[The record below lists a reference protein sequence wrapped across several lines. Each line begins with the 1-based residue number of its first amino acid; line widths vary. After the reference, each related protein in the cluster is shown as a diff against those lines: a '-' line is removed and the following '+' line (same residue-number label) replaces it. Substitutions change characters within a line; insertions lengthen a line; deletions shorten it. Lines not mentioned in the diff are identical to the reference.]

1 MWWLALMMFTSPT
14 FPFIVFVC
22 MGLTEAVHS
31 YDALPLVIKKSRS
44 VAEDHPNTSA
54 SGFPGDRL
62 VIVALTP
69 APSIASARKPINVA
83 APAATIKPPTTE
95 PTTPS
100 LSDPI
105 YMAASA
111 RRKLSSVE
119 TRMKEAQMSDNEAD
133 RSDLVPGFSTASDN
147 SQEPVCNCS
156 GEGVSDPDEC
166 DRDTGQCDC
175 MPGYTGLQC
184 EECEEDHF
192 TNGTIGCLPCACDSF
207 GADGSS
213 CDSSGLCKCKTG
225 VYGPK
230 CDDCHPGFF
239 HFSSTGCQPC
249 QCNNHSTYCH
259 PQSGVCLD
267 CQDNTQGH
275 NCEECLPN
283 FYRRRGE
290 GSADACVPCPCS
302 AETSSS
308 SCHLDS
314 SGQPVCDECK
324 PGFSGPRCS
333 VCMDGLFK
341 SAGVCV
347 PCECNGNADP
357 RSMAQIC
364 HPETGHCH
372 RCINNTAG
380 AHCEICA
387 RGYTGDARF
396 HNCTLRAVRIL
407 PSQDIKTSTTENPK
421 STGSVASTPASHLLT
436 SSSSSSSTTHPS
448 LPTLQS
454 GTGDSSG
461 HNSTASAL
469 TVVSWTQFNIIIL
482 AVIIVVVVL
491 LMGFVGG
498 VYTYRE
504 YRNRK
509 LNAPFW
515 TIELKEDNI
524 SFSSYHDSIPH
535 ADPNGLLEEEPC
547 VVAANGQLALATAAN
562 MYKA

>member
-1 MWWLALMMFTSPT
+1 MALMAGRVYFWYY
-14 FPFIVFVC
+14 
-22 MGLTEAVHS
+22 G
-31 YDALPLVIKKSRS
+31 
-44 VAEDHPNTSA
+44 
-54 SGFPGDRL
+54 
-62 VIVALTP
+62 
-69 APSIASARKPINVA
+69 
-83 APAATIKPPTTE
+83 
-95 PTTPS
+95 
-100 LSDPI
+100 
-105 YMAASA
+105 
-111 RRKLSSVE
+111 
-119 TRMKEAQMSDNEAD
+119 
-133 RSDLVPGFSTASDN
+133 
-147 SQEPVCNCS
+147 
-156 GEGVSDPDEC
+156 
-166 DRDTGQCDC
+166 
-175 MPGYTGLQC
+175 
-184 EECEEDHF
+184 
-192 TNGTIGCLPCACDSF
+192 
-207 GADGSS
+207 
-213 CDSSGLCKCKTG
+213 SGLCKCKTG

-283 FYRRRGE
+283 FYRRHGE
-290 GSADACVPCPCS
+290 GSADTCLPCPCS
-302 AETSSS
+302 SETSSS

-341 SAGVCV
+341 SAGACV

-357 RSMAQIC
+357 RSMPQIC

-372 RCINNTAG
+372 RCINHTAG
-380 AHCEICA
+380 AHCEICT
-387 RGYTGDARF
+387 RGYTGDARY

-407 PSQDIKTSTTENPK
+407 PTQDIKTSTTEIPK
-421 STGSVASTPASHLLT
+421 STSSVASTPASRLLT
-436 SSSSSSSTTHPS
+436 FSSSPTTHPS

>member
-1 MWWLALMMFTSPT
+1 MWWLALTMLTSPT
-14 FPFIVFVC
+14 FSLIVFVW
-22 MGLTEAVHS
+22 MGLSEALHS
-31 YDALPLVIKKSRS
+31 YDALSLIRKPREIADEHLNKS
-44 VAEDHPNTSA
+44 AN
-54 SGFPGDRL
+54 GFPRYG
-62 VIVALTP
+62 IVALTP
-69 APSIASARKPINVA
+69 APTIASSRKPINVA
-83 APAATIKPPTTE
+83 APAATTTEPPTTD

-100 LSDPI
+100 LSNPSYVGAFD
-105 YMAASA
+105 
-111 RRKLSSVE
+111 RRKPSFPDI
-119 TRMKEAQMSDNEAD
+119 RMKTSQISDNKA
-133 RSDLVPGFSTASDN
+133 VPDFRTTSEN
-147 SQEPVCNCS
+147 SQELVCNCS

-166 DRDTGQCDC
+166 DRETGQCDC
-175 MPGYTGLQC
+175 MPGYTGLDC

-207 GADGSS
+207 GADSSS
-213 CDSSGLCKCKTG
+213 CDSSGTCVCKTG

-239 HFSSTGCQPC
+239 HFSTTGCQPC

-290 GSADACVPCPCS
+290 ELTEACVPCPC
-302 AETSSS
+302 TSESS
-308 SCHLDS
+308 TGSCHL
-314 SGQPVCDECK
+314 
-324 PGFSGPRCS
+324 
-333 VCMDGLFK
+333 
-341 SAGVCV
+341 
-347 PCECNGNADP
+347 
-357 RSMAQIC
+357 
-364 HPETGHCH
+364 
-372 RCINNTAG
+372 
-380 AHCEICA
+380 
-387 RGYTGDARF
+387 
-396 HNCTLRAVRIL
+396 AVKIL
-407 PSQDIKTSTTENPK
+407 PTQDIKTSTAENPK
-421 STGSVASTPASHLLT
+421 STRSILSTPPFCLLT
-436 SSSSSSSTTHPS
+436 SSFPSTTTHPS

-454 GTGDSSG
+454 GTVDSAG

-482 AVIIVVVVL
+482 AVIIVAVVL

-524 SFSSYHDSIPH
+524 SFNSYHDSIPH
-535 ADPNGLLEEEPC
+535 ADPNVLLEEEPC

>member
-1 MWWLALMMFTSPT
+1 MWWLALMMFTSPA

-22 MGLTEAVHS
+22 MGLSEAVHS
-31 YDALPLVIKKSRS
+31 YDALPLVIRKSRS
-44 VAEDHPNTSA
+44 VAEEHPNTSA
-54 SGFPGDRL
+54 SGVPGHRL
-62 VIVALTP
+62 GIVALTP
-69 APSIASARKPINVA
+69 APTIASARKPINVA
-83 APAATIKPPTTE
+83 APAATIKPPPTTE

-100 LSDPI
+100 LSNPS
-105 YMAASA
+105 YMAAFA
-111 RRKLSSVE
+111 RRKLSSIE
-119 TRMKEAQMSDNEAD
+119 TRMKESQMSDNKAD
-133 RSDLVPGFSTASDN
+133 RSGVVPDFSTTSDK
-147 SQEPVCNCS
+147 SQELVCNCS

-166 DRDTGQCDC
+166 DRETGQCDC

-259 PQSGVCLD
+259 PQSGICLD
-267 CQDNTQGH
+267 CQDNAQGH

-283 FYRRRGE
+283 FYRRHGE
-290 GSADACVPCPCS
+290 GSADACLPCPCS
-302 AETSSS
+302 SETSSG

-314 SGQPVCDECK
+314 SGRPVCDQCK
-324 PGFSGPRCS
+324 SGFSGPACNA
-333 VCMDGLFK
+333 CPDGLFK
-341 SAGVCV
+341 SAGACV
-347 PCECNGNADP
+347 PCDCNGNADP
-357 RSMAQIC
+357 RSVPQIC

-372 RCINNTAG
+372 RCINHTAG
-380 AHCEICA
+380 AHCETCA
-387 RGYTGDARF
+387 RGHAGDARY
-396 HNCTLRAVRIL
+396 HNCTLRAVRIF
-407 PSQDIKTSTTENPK
+407 PTQDVKTSTTEIPK
-421 STGSVASTPASHLLT
+421 STSSTASTPASRLLT
-436 SSSSSSSTTHPS
+436 SSSSPTTHPS

-535 ADPNGLLEEEPC
+535 ADPSGLLEEEPC

>member
-1 MWWLALMMFTSPT
+1 MWWFALMMFTSPA

-22 MGLTEAVHS
+22 MGLSEVAHS
-31 YDALPLVIKKSRS
+31 YDAVPLLRKSRE
-44 VAEDHPNTSA
+44 VHLNTSA
-54 SGFPGDRL
+54 NGFPGHRL
-62 VIVALTP
+62 GIVALTP
-69 APSIASARKPINVA
+69 APTIASAGKPINVA
-83 APAATIKPPTTE
+83 APAARA

-100 LSDPI
+100 LSDLI
-105 YMAASA
+105 YMAAFNG
-111 RRKLSSVE
+111 RKLSSVDM
-119 TRMKEAQMSDNEAD
+119 RASSDNKAG
-133 RSDLVPGFSTASDN
+133 RSGVVPDLSTTSEN
-147 SQEPVCNCS
+147 SQELVCNCS

-166 DRDTGQCDC
+166 DHETGQCDC

-184 EECEEDHF
+184 EDCEEDHF
-192 TNGTIGCLPCACDSF
+192 TNGTIGCLPCGCDSF
-207 GADGSS
+207 GAVSS
-213 CDSSGLCKCKTG
+213 HCDSSGTCDCKTG

-249 QCNNHSTYCH
+249 QCNDHSTYCH

-267 CQDNTQGH
+267 CQGNTQGH
-275 NCEECLPN
+275 NCEECLSN
-283 FYRRRGE
+283 FYRRQGDGLTE
-290 GSADACVPCPCS
+290 ACTPCPCS
-302 AETSSS
+302 SDSSTG

-314 SGQPVCDECK
+314 SGRPVCDQCK
-324 PGFSGPRCS
+324 PGFTGLTCD
-333 VCMDGLFK
+333 VCTDGSFK

-347 PCECNGNADP
+347 PCDCNGNSDP
-357 RSMAQIC
+357 RTNPQIC
-364 HPETGHCH
+364 HPESGHCH

-380 AHCEICA
+380 THCEICA
-387 RGYTGDARF
+387 PGYIGDARA
-396 HNCTLRAVRIL
+396 HNCTQRAVRLL
-407 PSQDIKTSTTENPK
+407 PTQDIKPGIPK
-421 STGSVASTPASHLLT
+421 SRSSVSSTPPLHLLT
-436 SSSSSSSTTHPS
+436 SSFTTTTQPS

-454 GTGDSSG
+454 GTGDSAG

-469 TVVSWTQFNIIIL
+469 TVVSWSQFNIIIL
-482 AVIIVVVVL
+482 AVIIVVVVV

>member
-1 MWWLALMMFTSPT
+1 MWWLALMMFTSPA

-22 MGLTEAVHS
+22 MGLTEAAHS
-31 YDALPLVIKKSRS
+31 YDALPLVIRKSRA
-44 VAEDHPNTSA
+44 VAEEHPETNA
-54 SGFPGDRL
+54 DGFSGHRL
-62 VIVALTP
+62 GIVALTP
-69 APSIASARKPINVA
+69 APTITSARNPINVA
-83 APAATIKPPTTE
+83 APAATIKPATTD
-95 PTTPS
+95 PATPS
-100 LSDPI
+100 PYNPS
-105 YMAASA
+105 YMAAFA
-111 RRKLSSVE
+111 RRKLSSLE
-119 TRMKEAQMSDNEAD
+119 TQMKVALMSDNRAD
-133 RSDLVPGFSTASDN
+133 RSAAVPDFSTTSDN
-147 SQEPVCNCS
+147 SQELVCNCS

-166 DRDTGQCDC
+166 DRKTGQCDC

-207 GADGSS
+207 GAHGTS
-213 CDSSGLCKCKTG
+213 CDSSGMCTCKMG

-259 PQSGVCLD
+259 PQSGICLD

-275 NCEECLPN
+275 NCEECLPS
-283 FYRRRGE
+283 FYRRGGE
-290 GSADACVPCPCS
+290 GSADVCLPCPCS
-302 AETSSS
+302 SETSSGI
-308 SCHLDS
+308 CHLDS
-314 SGQPVCDECK
+314 SGRPVCAECK
-324 PGFSGPRCS
+324 PGFTGPTCDS
-333 VCMDGLFK
+333 CTDGLFK
-341 SAGVCV
+341 SAGTCI
-347 PCECNGNADP
+347 PCDCNGNADP
-357 RSMAQIC
+357 RSVPQIC

-372 RCINNTAG
+372 RCVNHTTG

-387 RGYTGDARF
+387 RGYTGDARR
-396 HNCTLRAVRIL
+396 HNCTLRAVKVL
-407 PSQDIKTSTTENPK
+407 PTTSV
-421 STGSVASTPASHLLT
+421 SSTPSSRLLT
-436 SSSSSSSTTHPS
+436 SSSPTTNPS

-454 GTGDSSG
+454 GTGDSAG